1 MKAAQIIAY
10 GQNVKTVEAPKPTLE
25 NDRVLVEVR
34 AASINPFDV
43 KLTEGFYKDF
53 IPLNLPATP
62 GSDVSGIV
70 SEVGGDVDGFEI
82 GQEVYG
88 MANASGGQGSIA
100 EFTAV
105 KATQL
110 AAKPQNVDFIEAA
123 ALPLTAIS
131 AYQALAEHMNLQKDQ
146 KILIHGG
153 AGGIGSLA
161 IQIAKQIGAYIATT
175 VAAEDKDFVKAL
187 GADKVIDYKTEDF
200 SELLQDYDAAFDTV
214 GGETN
219 VKSYKILK
227 NGGALVSML
236 EAPNEELVKG
246 KSINYTQQQTAATP
260 QRLQRI
266 TDLVESGSLKVHVD
280 KTFPLDS
287 ASEAFDFWRTNH
299 PRGKVVIT
307 VSD

>member
-10 GQNVKTVEAPKPTLE
+10 GQNVKTVEATKPTLE

-70 SEVGGDVDGFEI
+70 SEVGGDVTGFEI

-100 EFTAV
+100 EFTVV

-110 AAKPQNVDFIEAA
+110 APKPQNVDFIKAA

-131 AYQALAEHMNLQKDQ
+131 AYQALADHMNLQKDQ
-146 KILIHGG
+146 KVLIHGG

-161 IQIAKQIGAYIATT
+161 IQIAKQIGAYVATT

-187 GADKVIDYKTEDF
+187 GADEVIDYKTEDF

-236 EAPNEELVKG
+236 EAPNEELVRA
-246 KSINYTQQQTAATP
+246 KSIHYTQQQTAATP
-260 QRLQRI
+260 QRLQKV

-280 KTFPLDS
+280 KAFPLDE
-287 ASEAFDFWRTNH
+287 ASEAFDYWRTNH

-307 VSD
+307 VSG

>member
-1 MKAAQIIAY
+1 MKTAQIIAY
-10 GQNVKTVEAPKPTLE
+10 DQNVKTVEAPKPTLE

-146 KILIHGG
+146 KVLIHGG

-175 VAAEDKDFVKAL
+175 VAAEDMDFVKAL
-187 GADKVIDYKTEDF
+187 GADEMIDYKTEDF

-236 EAPNEELVKG
+236 EAQNEELVKE

-287 ASEAFDFWRTNH
+287 ASEAFDYWRTNH